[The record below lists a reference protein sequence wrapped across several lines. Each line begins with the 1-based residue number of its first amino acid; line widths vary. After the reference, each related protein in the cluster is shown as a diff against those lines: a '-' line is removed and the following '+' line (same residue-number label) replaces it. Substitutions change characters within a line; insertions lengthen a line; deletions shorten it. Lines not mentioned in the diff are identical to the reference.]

1 LKNRNVLDRIKEGR
15 VLFDGALGTMLIAR
29 GLSLGRPPE
38 QWNLDQP
45 SSVREVHAAY
55 LDAGAE
61 VIGTNTFGGSPG
73 RLSNFG
79 LGNDMGKIN
88 AAGVVLARSAVDMAD
103 GCGTRADGAGDPDSR
118 PRGAPA
124 AQRFVAFSIGPTGK
138 MLPPVG
144 KAAAEE
150 IADEFAAQLLDTGTG
165 YDLILVETMFDLR
178 EALIALASALK
189 HASVPVAVTLTFMKN
204 PRGFFTIMGDDPVL
218 ASRKLEAA
226 GADVV
231 GANCTIA
238 SSEMLELARALRAGT
253 DLPLLCQ
260 PNAGQPRVTGGRP
273 VYDQTPQEFASD
285 ALALYAAGVNA
296 VGGCCGTTP
305 RFIREV
311 AARMAQ
317 H

>member
-1 LKNRNVLDRIKEGR
+1 M
-15 VLFDGALGTMLIAR
+15 LFDGALGTMLIAR
-29 GLSLGRPPE
+29 GLTLGRPPE
-38 QWNLDQP
+38 QWNLEQP

-55 LDAGAE
+55 LEAGAE

-73 RLSNFG
+73 RLSSFG
-79 LGNDMGKIN
+79 LGKDAGKIN
-88 AAGVVLARSAVDMAD
+88 TAGVLLAKSAVAEA
-103 GCGTRADGAGDPDSR
+103 GRGESTGGAGQPEQHSPGQR
-118 PRGAPA
+118 TAP
-124 AQRFVAFSIGPTGK
+124 RFVAFSIGPTGK
-138 MLPPVG
+138 MLSPVG
-144 KAAAEE
+144 KAAPGE
-150 IADEFAAQLLDTGTG
+150 IFDEFAAQLLDAGNG

-178 EALIALASALK
+178 EALIALACARK

-204 PRGFFTIMGDDPVL
+204 PRGFFTIMGDDPAV
-218 ASRKLEAA
+218 AVRRLEAA

-238 SSEMLELARALRAGT
+238 SAQMIELARALRAGT

-260 PNAGQPRVTGGRP
+260 PNAGQPRVTEGRP
-273 VYDQTPQEFASD
+273 VYDQTPREFAND

-305 RFIREV
+305 RFIQEV
-311 AARMAQ
+311 AARIAQ

>member
-1 LKNRNVLDRIKEGR
+1 VQNKNFLDRIKKGG

-38 QWNLDQP
+38 LWNLEQP
-45 SSVREVHAAY
+45 SSVREVHTAY
-55 LDAGAE
+55 LEAGAE

-73 RLSNFG
+73 RLSSFG
-79 LGNDMGKIN
+79 LGKDSGKIN
-88 AAGVVLARSAVDMAD
+88 AAGVLLARSAVDEA
-103 GCGTRADGAGDPDSR
+103 GSGKGANEVGHPGPDSR
-118 PRGAPA
+118 VEREAP
-124 AQRFVAFSIGPTGK
+124 RFVAFSIGPTGK

-144 KAAAEE
+144 KAAPEE
-150 IADEFAAQLLDTGTG
+150 ICDEFAAQLLDAGNA
-165 YDLILVETMFDLR
+165 YDLLLIETMFDLR
-178 EALIALASALK
+178 EALIALATARK
-189 HASVPVAVTLTFMKN
+189 HVSVPVAVTLTFMKN
-204 PRGFFTIMGDDPVL
+204 PRGFFTIMGDAPAIAL
-218 ASRKLEAA
+218 RKLETA

-238 SSEMLELARALRAGT
+238 SAEMLGLARALRTIT

-260 PNAGQPRVTGGRP
+260 PNAGQPRVAGGRP
-273 VYDQTPQEFASD
+273 VYDQTAEEFAND

-305 RFIREV
+305 RFIQEV
-311 AARMAQ
+311 AARLTQ